1 MSKGQDRKKGSKKE
15 PAKTKDEKR
24 AAKKEKKNAK
34 NDRGL
39 LNE

>member
-15 PAKTKDEKR
+15 PAKTEDEKR
-24 AAKKEKKNAK
+24 AAKREKKNAK